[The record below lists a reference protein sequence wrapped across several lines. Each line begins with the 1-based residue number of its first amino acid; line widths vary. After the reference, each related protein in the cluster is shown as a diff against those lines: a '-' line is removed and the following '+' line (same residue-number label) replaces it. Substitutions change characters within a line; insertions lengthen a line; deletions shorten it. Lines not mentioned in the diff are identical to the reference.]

1 VSYFFIT
8 SYQALKEYLVE
19 NAVRLC
25 KDSNREKNI
34 PRRISYFLK
43 SFMYI
48 DVSSKLK
55 KEVNYNATIAER
67 SQIILVSEANKLVIQ
82 TNYYTW
88 NLKMHT
94 ILCL

>member
-1 VSYFFIT
+1 
-8 SYQALKEYLVE
+8 
-19 NAVRLC
+19 
-25 KDSNREKNI
+25 
-34 PRRISYFLK
+34 
-43 SFMYI
+43 
-48 DVSSKLK
+48 VSSKLK